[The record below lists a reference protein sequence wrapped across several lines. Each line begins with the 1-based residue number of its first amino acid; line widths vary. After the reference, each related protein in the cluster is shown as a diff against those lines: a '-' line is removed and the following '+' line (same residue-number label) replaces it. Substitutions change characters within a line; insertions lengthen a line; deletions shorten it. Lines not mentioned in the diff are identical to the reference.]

1 MAELNK
7 EILIYINSFL
17 ESPFWFRFSYIF
29 SDGPIFFLPIFLV
42 WAWIFWTYKIKNND
56 KKKGLLF
63 IFYTTLFAV
72 LSNLIFQRFF
82 HFERPEWFC
91 PIDWRL
97 IIDHIPDASFPSDHA
112 AVSFA
117 FLFALFLAWYRKTA
131 LAFAPFVIFMNL
143 SRIMA
148 CVHWPFDILAWALVW
163 IIWAFIVFKLLKQTK
178 IFDKLNNFILKISS
192 FIKL

>member
-17 ESPFWFRFSYIF
+17 QSPFWFKFSYIF

-42 WAWIFWTYKIKNND
+42 GAWIFWTYKIKNND
-56 KKKGLLF
+56 KKKVLLF

-82 HFERPEWFC
+82 HFERPEGFC
-91 PIDWRL
+91 PIDGRL

-117 FLFALFLAWYRKTA
+117 FLFALFLAGYRKTA
-131 LAFAPFVIFMNL
+131 LVFAPFVIFMNL

-148 CVHWPFDILAWALVW
+148 CVHWPFDILAGALVG